1 VSRFSEIKHRSNIER
16 QTFTHKEPHPARLRR
31 RRRSRVPRALFFIR
45 EYLPI
50 FRVYPV
56 FLPSRFG
63 KLARY
68 RDILNTDINGLTGL
82 SILQGV
88 RKASKKSETTKW
100 LREVF
105 VDQVRRRNMPTPE
118 VTNATVT
125 VTLRV
130 FHHHHLK
137 STSLPLTA
145 IFVYALK
152 TRRNVSMG

>member
-1 VSRFSEIKHRSNIER
+1 
-16 QTFTHKEPHPARLRR
+16 
-31 RRRSRVPRALFFIR
+31 
-45 EYLPI
+45 
-50 FRVYPV
+50 
-56 FLPSRFG
+56 
-63 KLARY
+63 
-68 RDILNTDINGLTGL
+68 LTGL

-152 TRRNVSMG
+152 TRRNVSLG